1 MKNITRKILQKIG
14 LHWLAGNLGVFRESK
29 LAHQYCL
36 GKGIEIGGSAHNPFA
51 LDTLNI
57 DYSDSMGTSFK
68 KNEKHL
74 CGTALPVD
82 IVAAGDYLPL
92 ADESQD
98 FVVSSH
104 VLEHFANPIKTLL
117 EWDRVIRPMG
127 IIFMI
132 VPHKERTFDKKRE
145 RTPLVH
151 LIDDFHSNS
160 SGPTDDEHGHHHVWI
175 TEDIVELIHHM
186 MSAYQVAWDL
196 LRVED
201 RDDKVGNGFTVII
214 RKLKSRAGTVIASD
228 HRKSCH

>member
-1 MKNITRKILQKIG
+1 MQTLIRKILRKIG
-14 LHWLAGNLGVFRESK
+14 LHWLAGDISFFRESK

-51 LDTLNI
+51 LNTLNI
-57 DYSDSMGTSFK
+57 DYSDSRETSFK
-68 KNEKHL
+68 KDEILL
-74 CGTALPVD
+74 CGRVLPVD

-98 FVVSSH
+98 FVVTSH
-104 VLEHFANPIKTLL
+104 VLEHFANPINTLL

-132 VPHKERTFDKKRE
+132 VPHKERTFDKKRG

-151 LIDDFHSNS
+151 LIDDFRRNA

-175 TEDIVELIHHM
+175 TEDIVELIHHLT
-186 MSAYQVAWDL
+186 SAHQVAWEL

-214 RKLKSRAGTVIASD
+214 RKLKSRAGTIIASD
-228 HRKSCH
+228 HRKNCH